1 MNSPLARAVV
11 VLVAAAAAAGACRGG
26 TDGPLVTYF
35 HAENALSLRYPARW
49 TVHLAEQGTVRYRYF
64 RAPDE
69 GGKASSVTV
78 TLVSQPALTGS
89 LDDYARQL
97 LEGAAVQETRDE
109 ARGAARG
116 KRWRAQ
122 SADGARR
129 HSLLLLQE
137 GARAFGLHAQGDA
150 AAFAAA
156 LPGVETI
163 EGSFGVERPD
173 AWADQRNTDFAF
185 ALRLPDS
192 WQRTRSLAGNGA
204 YLTQYLSPPV
214 GVDPGGQTVHV
225 SLTVTVEPA
234 PGDGSPAAFRQ
245 AARTKLGDAFKLTGE
260 APWRDGLQDVFLTE
274 TPIAVSR
281 SKRFYRTAG
290 GRAYGLTFE
299 AREDVF
305 ARVSRWCDL
314 VASTLR
320 VGPEAAQ

>member
-1 MNSPLARAVV
+1 MRAV
-11 VLVAAAAAAGACRGG
+11 LAGALLAAAAGACRGG
-26 TDGPLVTYF
+26 GDGKLVTYF
-35 HAENALSLRYPARW
+35 HAENALSLRYPVPWSA
-49 TVHLAEQGTVRYRYF
+49 HLAEQGGVRYRYF

-69 GGKASSVTV
+69 GGKPSSVTV
-78 TLVSQPALTGS
+78 TLVSHELSGS
-89 LDDYARQL
+89 LDDYAREL
-97 LEGAAVQETRDE
+97 LGGLTIQETRDE
-109 ARGAARG
+109 ARGPARG
-116 KRWRAQ
+116 RRWRAQ

-137 GARAFGLHAQGDA
+137 GSRAFGLHGEGDA
-150 AAFAAA
+150 APFAAA
-156 LPGVETI
+156 LAGLETI

-173 AWADQRNTDFAF
+173 AWADQANADLGF

-192 WQRTRSLAGNGA
+192 WTRTRSLAGNGS
-204 YLTQYLSPPV
+204 YLTQYLSPAV

-234 PGDGSPAAFRQ
+234 PGDGTPAAARL
-245 AARTKLGDAFKLTGE
+245 AARAKLGDAFKLTGQ

-305 ARVSRWCDL
+305 PRVSRWCDL
-314 VASTLR
+314 IASTLR
-320 VGPEAAQ
+320 VGTEVAK

>member
-1 MNSPLARAVV
+1 LNRLHARAVA
-11 VLVAAAAAAGACRGG
+11 VLVAAAAAAGACRPGG
-26 TDGPLVTYF
+26 AAPLVTYF
-35 HAENALSLRYPARW
+35 HAENALSLRYPASW
-49 TVHLAEQGTVRYRYF
+49 TSHLAEQGSVRYRYF

-78 TLVSQPALTGS
+78 TLVSQALTGT
-89 LDDYARQL
+89 LDDYAREL
-97 LEGAAVQETRDE
+97 LGGLAAPETRDE
-109 ARGAARG
+109 ARGPAKGR
-116 KRWRAQ
+116 RWRAQ

-137 GARAFGLHAQGDA
+137 GGRAFGLHAEGDA

-156 LPGVETI
+156 LPGVDTI

-173 AWADQRNTDFAF
+173 TWADQPNTDQAF

-192 WQRTRSLAGNGA
+192 WTRTRSLAGNGS

-214 GVDPGGQTVHV
+214 GVDPGGQAVHV
-225 SLTVTVEPA
+225 NLTVTVEPA
-234 PGDGSPAAFRQ
+234 PGDGTPAAARQ
-245 AARTKLGDAFKLTGE
+245 ATRKKLGDAFKLTAE
-260 APWRDGLQDVFLTE
+260 APWRDGLQDVFLVE

-299 AREDVF
+299 SREDVF
-305 ARVSRWCDL
+305 HRVVRWCDL
-314 VASTLR
+314 IASTLR
-320 VGPEAAQ
+320 VGPEVAQ